1 VPAEGFFAENLRT
14 LLRSQKQLTQVVDE
28 ISTHSSVQ
36 EKAMKKHKRALDMFL
51 QELHQQQL
59 NQSVHDNSFE
69 VRWSLQELENI
80 VYDFVNYR
88 QVPREFQ
95 AAMPLEV
102 RKEDILKVQK
112 ADKDKED
119 SLPGMIRDLIIHD
132 RGNSLFLGDSF
143 ANLPSPV
150 NESQTIKQLFRPS
163 DEDDKLRKKE
173 KKDENV
179 EIKIEGKSKFEDSD
193 ADKTVVHIDVKDIEQ
208 LVFASRQ
215 ELLQAKAQYQEED
228 SYLNPSQ
235 VSADGYPEQ
244 VDSLLLTSLKQD
256 DKFQQTIESSQPNND
271 TIKISYND
279 IYLGKND

>member
-1 VPAEGFFAENLRT
+1 
-14 LLRSQKQLTQVVDE
+14 
-28 ISTHSSVQ
+28 
-36 EKAMKKHKRALDMFL
+36 MKKHKRALDMFL

-102 RKEDILKVQK
+102 RTEDILKVQK